1 MKLISTTEGGR
12 GRWSG
17 KISRRAINWK
27 NRGGRAFTAEGTA
40 FAKAYG
46 LDTAPWVEEHSVSLD
61 SDCTLGSGKGQSGDR
76 FANHLRFQLQF
87 IFLLPVREGDLQQG
101 DDRLQRRREFS
112 SSGGGK
118 FYRVC
123 GGDWA
128 WGMRASVTPSS
139 RFVDW
144 VIWAPMIAFK
154 DDQKKKMRS
163 KSGG

>member
-1 MKLISTTEGGR
+1 M
-12 GRWSG
+12 
-17 KISRRAINWK
+17 
-27 NRGGRAFTAEGTA
+27 
-40 FAKAYG
+40 
-46 LDTAPWVEEHSVSLD
+46 SLD

-123 GGDWA
+123 GGD
-128 WGMRASVTPSS
+128 
-139 RFVDW
+139 
-144 VIWAPMIAFK
+144 
-154 DDQKKKMRS
+154 
-163 KSGG
+163 